1 MCKANDHKPEEIVY
15 DSLVNY
21 EKQISIMKGTLLI
34 AESINNH
41 HRKQI
46 TFTKIHE
53 FALNAPLPI
62 EPLNEE
68 EESYIKPS
76 YLTEKAK

>member
-1 MCKANDHKPEEIVY
+1 
-15 DSLVNY
+15 
-21 EKQISIMKGTLLI
+21 MKGTLLI
-34 AESINNH
+34 AQAINNY

-62 EPLNEE
+62 EPLSEE
-68 EESYIKPS
+68 
-76 YLTEKAK
+76 

>member
-1 MCKANDHKPEEIVY
+1 
-15 DSLVNY
+15 
-21 EKQISIMKGTLLI
+21 MKGALLI
-34 AESINNH
+34 AESKNHH

-46 TFTKIHE
+46 AFTKVHE

-68 EESYIKPS
+68 EESYIKPT
-76 YLTEKAK
+76 YLTDKVK